1 MKIFTFV
8 AALCLIGMSSCS
20 QKTCP
25 AYSKAGSAQPHTL
38 AKEPASAQAGQARI

>member
-20 QKTCP
+20 HKVCP
-25 AYSKAGSAQPHTL
+25 AYSKTDSAQPNTY
-38 AKEPASAQAGQARI
+38 AKEVAQPGQARI

>member
-25 AYSKAGSAQPHTL
+25 AYSKAGSAQPSIY
-38 AKEPASAQAGQARI
+38 AKEVAPAPAGQARI

>member
-8 AALCLIGMSSCS
+8 AALCLFGMSSCS

-25 AYSKAGSAQPHTL
+25 AYSKTDSAQPHIY
-38 AKEPASAQAGQARI
+38 AKAAGTAQPAQARM